1 MITIP
6 EKSELYEE
14 SQQAYFWDCYSRE
27 IVITEESALAL
38 FLQTAHL
45 MPAWFTG
52 LMSIRNKVVS
62 KLGLKDL
69 GQIGDLDVNKQ
80 AHDYKLGDRVGIFH
94 LISNSHNEVV
104 LEDRDKHLSVKVSI
118 FIDRTEGKSKV
129 YTSSLVHVNNRFG
142 KVYMFIITP
151 VHKVIVP
158 LMLKKLSKHYP

>member
-1 MITIP
+1 MTNIP
-6 EKSELYEE
+6 AKSELKEE
-14 SQQAYFWDCYSRE
+14 SKQAYFWDCYSRE
-27 IVITEESALAL
+27 MAITDESALAL
-38 FLQTAHL
+38 FLQTANT

-69 GQIGDLDVNKQ
+69 GQIGDLDVSKQ
-80 AHDYKLGDRVGIFH
+80 VQDYKIGDRVGIFH
-94 LISNSHNEVV
+94 LISNSHDEVV

-118 FIDRTEGKSKV
+118 FIERVEGKSKV

-158 LMLKKLSKHYP
+158 LMLNKLSKRYA